1 MNDPCLP
8 IEAAQRRVL
17 VRKRLLACSARIESH
32 LNQKLRKEFDFTL
45 ARFDLL
51 DEVARHPDGMKMSE
65 VSSRLMV
72 TAGNVTGLT
81 DRLVA
86 GGLLLREPDPHD
98 GRSFTLRL
106 TPAGYARHAELVR
119 VCDGWLQTLIGDL
132 GHSAET
138 TLLHTLTALDTHLQ
152 QHLPPARGGRSG
164 R

>member
-1 MNDPCLP
+1 MNDPYLP
-8 IEAAQRRVL
+8 IEAAQRRVQ

-51 DEVARHPDGMKMSE
+51 DEVARHPDGLKMSE

-86 GGLLLREPDPHD
+86 SGLILRDPDPHD

-106 TPAGYARHAELVR
+106 TSAGHERHAELAK
-119 VCDGWLQTLIGDL
+119 VCEHWLHMLLGNL
-132 GHSAET
+132 GHSAEAA
-138 TLLHTLTALDTHLQ
+138 LLHALMQLDAHLQ
-152 QHLPPARGGRSG
+152 QRLPVRTRSG

>member
-1 MNDPCLP
+1 MNDPNP
-8 IEAAQRRVL
+8 IDAAQRRTL
-17 VRKRLLACSARIESH
+17 VRKRLLGCSALIDSF
-32 LNQKLRKEFDFTL
+32 LNQKLRKEFNFTL

-51 DEVARHPDGMKMSE
+51 DEVARHPDGLKMSE

-86 GGLLLREPDPHD
+86 SDLLLREPDPHD

-106 TPAGYARHAELVR
+106 TPAGRTRHAELAK
-119 VCDGWLQTLIGDL
+119 VCEHWLHMLLGNL
-132 GHSAET
+132 GHSAEAA
-138 TLLHTLTALDTHLQ
+138 LLHALMQLDAHLQ
-152 QHLPPARGGRSG
+152 QRLPVRTRSG